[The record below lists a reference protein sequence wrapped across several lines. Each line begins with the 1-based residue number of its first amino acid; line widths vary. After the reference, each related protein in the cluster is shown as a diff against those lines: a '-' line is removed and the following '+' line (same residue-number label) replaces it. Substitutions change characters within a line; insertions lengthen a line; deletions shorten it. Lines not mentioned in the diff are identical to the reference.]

1 MNALLWFVGGFFLAE
16 AINFSFRFYRNSIE
30 SRERSEA
37 LQVLRSHGMSPQLY
51 LSTIG
56 EENLELR
63 NAMEAFAY
71 TGHVIMNEQGEIVG
85 KICKKAVKAPN
96 IRLVVNNK

>member
-1 MNALLWFVGGFFLAE
+1 MNDLLWFVGGFVLSE
-16 AINFSFRFYRNSIE
+16 AINFSFRFYKNSIE

-71 TGHVIMNEQGEIVG
+71 TGHIIMNEQGEIVG
-85 KICKKAVKAPN
+85 KICQTAKKTTN
-96 IRLVVNNK
+96 LRLVVNNK